1 METPG
6 LVVHGEAEP
15 FSTALRSLVNNRLYS
30 DVRFVVGQERQE
42 VFAHRC
48 LLACRCNFFQR
59 LLDPEPGP
67 GVPIPVVL
75 STVPA
80 EAFLAVLEFLYTN
93 SVKLHRRSVLEVL
106 TAAVE
111 YGLEEL
117 RELCLEFVVK
127 VLDVELVCEA
137 LQMAVTFGLG
147 PLQERCIAF
156 IETHSQEVLRTRS
169 FLELSAPALL
179 PLLRSDKLCVDEADL
194 VRAAR
199 SWARVGAAVLE
210 RPVAE
215 VAAPVVRE
223 LRLALLA
230 PAELSALEEQNR
242 QEPLIPVR
250 TRESRL
256 RSTQQRGGKAR
267 VAQGL
272 PGEGV
277 TGALRSSTVTGLLLQ
292 VEQIVEAWKCHALRR
307 GDAARGSSCRRR
319 RGTLPREHHSFL
331 DLPFK

>member
-59 LLDPEPGP
+59 LLGPEPSP
-67 GVPIPVVL
+67 GVPSPVVL

-93 SVKLHRRSVLEVL
+93 TVKLHRHSVPASVPPFPLPLMGSVRTLPHTHSVLEKNMHQSKEKYRYL
-106 TAAVE
+106 CI
-111 YGLEEL
+111 
-117 RELCLEFVVK
+117 CLEFVVK

-137 LQMAVTFGLG
+137 LQVAVTFGLG

-156 IETHSQEVLRTRS
+156 IEAHSQEALRTRG
-169 FLELSAPALL
+169 FLELSASALL

-194 VRAAR
+194 ILAAR

-215 VAAPVVRE
+215 VAAPIVRE

-242 QEPLIPVR
+242 REPLIP
-250 TRESRL
+250 
-256 RSTQQRGGKAR
+256 
-267 VAQGL
+267 
-272 PGEGV
+272 
-277 TGALRSSTVTGLLLQ
+277 
-292 VEQIVEAWKCHALRR
+292 VEQIVEAWKCHAMRR
-307 GDAARGSSCRRR
+307 GNAARGASCRRR
-319 RGTLPREHHSFL
+319 RGTLPRDHHRFL

>member
-1 METPG
+1 MEPPG
-6 LVVHGEAEP
+6 LVVHGAVAP
-15 FSTALRSLVNNRLYS
+15 FSTALRSLVNNPLYS

-59 LLDPEPGP
+59 LLGSEMGP
-67 GVPIPVVL
+67 GVPSPVVL

-93 SVKLHRRSVLEVL
+93 SAKLHRHSVSPLGRAWGSGRGGGVGGRGDSLSLPQTPTVQVLEVL

-137 LQMAVTFGLG
+137 LQVAVTFGLG
-147 PLQERCIAF
+147 SLQERCVAF
-156 IETHSQEVLRTRS
+156 IEAHSQEALRTRG

-179 PLLRSDKLCVDEADL
+179 PLLRSDKLCVDEAEL
-194 VRAAR
+194 VLAAR

-242 QEPLIPVR
+242 REPLIP
-250 TRESRL
+250 
-256 RSTQQRGGKAR
+256 
-267 VAQGL
+267 
-272 PGEGV
+272 
-277 TGALRSSTVTGLLLQ
+277 

-307 GDAARGSSCRRR
+307 GDAARGALCRRR
-319 RGTLPREHHSFL
+319 RGTLPREHHRFL
-331 DLPFK
+331 DPPFK

>member
-6 LVVHGEAEP
+6 LVVHGEAAP
-15 FSTALRSLVNNRLYS
+15 FSTALRSLVNNPLYS

-59 LLDPEPGP
+59 LLSSEPGP
-67 GVPIPVVL
+67 GVPSPVVL

-93 SVKLHRRSVLEVL
+93 SAKLQRHSVLEVL

-117 RELCLEFVVK
+117 REGHLGTAHLRFCSQLCLEFVVK
-127 VLDVELVCEA
+127 ALDVELVCEA
-137 LQMAVTFGLG
+137 LQVAVTFGLG
-147 PLQERCIAF
+147 QLQERCVAF
-156 IETHSQEVLRTRS
+156 IEAHSQETLRTRG

-179 PLLRSDKLCVDEADL
+179 PLLRSDKLCVDEAEL
-194 VRAAR
+194 VLAAR

-242 QEPLIPVR
+242 REPLIP
-250 TRESRL
+250 
-256 RSTQQRGGKAR
+256 
-267 VAQGL
+267 
-272 PGEGV
+272 
-277 TGALRSSTVTGLLLQ
+277 

-307 GDAARGSSCRRR
+307 GDAARGTPCRRR
-319 RGTLPREHHSFL
+319 RGTLPREHHRFL